1 MDELLAV
8 YMILG
13 FMCALLIGMPVGIG
27 IALSGFLFGWMGFGD
42 FLFNLVPSRIYG
54 VVTKYE
60 FLAIPLFV
68 YMGVMLEKS
77 RVAEDMLEVVGRLS
91 GRLNGG
97 MAIALIVVGVLM
109 GASTGIVGA
118 TVVTLTM
125 LTMPVLL
132 KRNYDGGIAAGA
144 ICASGTLG
152 QIIPPSLVLILLADI
167 MGESVGTLF
176 AAAMMPGL
184 MLAGLYIG
192 FILILGKLRPEMM
205 PPIPSE
211 ERAEIAG
218 WALARKAAMAL
229 APPLLLVGGVLGTI
243 IGGLAA
249 PTEAAGVGAALSIM
263 IAALYGRLNLR
274 MIWEAAEGALRIS
287 AMIFFILIAAQVF
300 SVAFRGLDG
309 EDLVQDA
316 LALLPGGETGALLF
330 LMALLFV
337 LGFFLEW
344 IEISYIALPLL
355 LPFFVA
361 AGTDMVWLAALIAL
375 NLQTSFL
382 TPPFGWA
389 LFFLKG
395 AAPPQVSTGMIY
407 RGVVPFICIQGI
419 ALVLL
424 FNFPGIA
431 TWLPDAL
438 AHLTGHLFDLVIE
451 DQDSAHDRLTRG
463 EVLGA
468 LTSRAAPLP
477 GCDVAPMGR
486 LRYVAT
492 ASPAFLARHFAA
504 GVTADTL
511 ATAPMLQFDSRDQL
525 QHRWIVHATGATLSP
540 PCHRLPS
547 SEGFATAARLGL
559 GWGMNPEPL
568 VAEDLARGT
577 LRPLLPGTPLD
588 TALYW
593 QSSRLM
599 GPALDPVTRA
609 LRRAAR
615 RGLLPPE

>member
-1 MDELLAV
+1 MDDYLAV

-27 IALSGFLFGWMGFGD
+27 IALAGFTFGWMGFGD

-77 RVAEDMLEVVGRLS
+77 RVAEEMLEVVGRLS

-132 KRNYDGGIAAGA
+132 KRHYSGALASGA

-167 MGESVGTLF
+167 MGESVGSLF
-176 AAAMMPGL
+176 AAAMIPGL
-184 MLAGLYIG
+184 MLAGLYIA
-192 FILILGKLRPEMM
+192 FILILGRFRPHLM
-205 PPIPSE
+205 PAIPPE
-211 ERAEIAG
+211 ERSEISG
-218 WALARKAAMAL
+218 WALAYKAVHAL
-229 APPLLLVGGVLGTI
+229 APPLLLVAGVLGTI

-249 PTEAAGVGAALSIM
+249 PTEAAGVGAVLSIA
-263 IAALYGRLNLR
+263 IAGLYGRLNLK
-274 MIWEAAEGALRIS
+274 MIWEAAQSALRIS

-300 SVAFRGLDG
+300 SVAFRGLQG
-309 EDLVQDA
+309 EDLVKDT
-316 LALLPGGETGALLF
+316 LALLPCGENGALIF
-330 LMALLFV
+330 LMVLLFV

-355 LPFFVA
+355 LPFFA
-361 AGTDMVWLAALIAL
+361 EQGTDMVWLAALIAL

-395 AAPPQVSTGMIY
+395 ASPPQITTSMIY
-407 RGVVPFICIQGI
+407 RGVMPFIAIQAV

-424 FNFPGIA
+424 FCIPGIA
-431 TWLPDAL
+431 TWLP
-438 AHLTGHLFDLVIE
+438 
-451 DQDSAHDRLTRG
+451 
-463 EVLGA
+463 
-468 LTSRAAPLP
+468 
-477 GCDVAPMGR
+477 
-486 LRYVAT
+486 T
-492 ASPAFLARHFAA
+492 A
-504 GVTADTL
+504 
-511 ATAPMLQFDSRDQL
+511 
-525 QHRWIVHATGATLSP
+525 I
-540 PCHRLPS
+540 
-547 SEGFATAARLGL
+547 
-559 GWGMNPEPL
+559 GW
-568 VAEDLARGT
+568 R
-577 LRPLLPGTPLD
+577 
-588 TALYW
+588 
-593 QSSRLM
+593 
-599 GPALDPVTRA
+599 
-609 LRRAAR
+609 
-615 RGLLPPE
+615 